1 MNVIP
6 YGYKM
11 NKGQIVIQSTS
22 ASVIRTV
29 FSKKLELTSNRAIAR
44 YLNEHELFKPSGT
57 NWYHHDIGK
66 ILKNQRYC
74 GEYGYPK
81 IVSRKVFEEVQK
93 LGIQKIKYHSSN
105 EFPLVIDVYSGQQ
118 MRLYGQMWK
127 IPKVQHHEYFDKSAT
142 ISNEVLIDTLV
153 SLLTSIKFF
162 PAKLIQKAE
171 EVKMSSRVRE
181 YDQVLEIIR
190 GQEEDRYVIS
200 ESMKKA
206 QVMYDELAQKTI
218 RIDLNKTIFSIISD
232 DHPMIDL
239 ITRIISKVA
248 VWDEELQVTLIS
260 NQLLKISYIQKGKKN
275 NGKQKN
281 RY

>member
-11 NKGQIVIQSTS
+11 NNGQIVIQSTS

-29 FSKKLELTSNRAIAR
+29 FSKKLELTTNRAIAR
-44 YLNEHELFKPSGT
+44 YLNEQKLFKPSGT
-57 NWYHHDIGK
+57 NWYHHDIGR

-81 IVSRKVFEEVQK
+81 IVSRKVFEEVQT
-93 LGIQKIKYHSSN
+93 LGIQKIKYHSKN
-105 EFPLVIDVYSGQQ
+105 EFPLVIDGYSGQR
-118 MRLYGQMWK
+118 MRLYTRMWK
-127 IPKVQHHEYFDKSAT
+127 IPKVQYYEYFDKSAT
-142 ISNEVLIDTLV
+142 VSNEVLIDTLV

-181 YDQVLEIIR
+181 YDQVLEKIR
-190 GQEEDRYVIS
+190 GQEEERYVIS
-200 ESMKKA
+200 ETIKKTQA
-206 QVMYDELAQKTI
+206 IYDELAQKTI
-218 RIDLNKTIFSIISD
+218 RIDLNKAILSIISD

-239 ITRIISKVA
+239 ITVIISKVV
-248 VWDEELQVTLIS
+248 VWDEEIEVILIS
-260 NQLLKISYIQKGKKN
+260 NQLLKISYITE
-275 NGKQKN
+275 
-281 RY
+281 R